1 MWKTNFI
8 SRCLGN
14 QKFTPAVWLVCE
26 RASTNWN
33 LHMRQLKTTQP
44 YDWIWWIQNKT
55 NNVLI
60 IIYNHDQNSVLH
72 FIRTLQ
78 SCILKLNSDLHLTL
92 RKFIGQIKIVH
103 RKYCEITRYV
113 GIIGLILKMLSG
125 VLTSYFSAHSNTIH
139 RILKLLHLF
148 FVVSLARRKILKSQ
162 SRGTNF
168 ECPTCVSWSI
178 NPCHGLECSKSCN
191 RYLWQ
196 MKWQTL
202 KANGSKSVRSPHSR
216 VVDADLGAVNI
227 LKYSINRGANIIRK
241 GFHKPQI

>member
-1 MWKTNFI
+1 
-8 SRCLGN
+8 
-14 QKFTPAVWLVCE
+14 
-26 RASTNWN
+26 
-33 LHMRQLKTTQP
+33 
-44 YDWIWWIQNKT
+44 
-55 NNVLI
+55 
-60 IIYNHDQNSVLH
+60 
-72 FIRTLQ
+72 
-78 SCILKLNSDLHLTL
+78 
-92 RKFIGQIKIVH
+92 
-103 RKYCEITRYV
+103 
-113 GIIGLILKMLSG
+113 MLSG

-202 KANGSKSVRSPHSR
+202 KANGSKTVRSPHSR

-241 GFHKPQI
+241 GFHKPQISRLLFSSSWLWLWPIYHCKGWRGVIHPQQQLLVCSRKLGGSLRSICRICCVGS